1 MIFGENKQYKAQ
13 NYECITNES
22 LHICCIK
29 ITLSE
34 HKDLWKPRIGPWHKK
49 EQWYQHL
56 KWEYWCCQIENMKKN
71 SMRNKPVFHVN
82 KLKKTWM
89 SQAKK
94 KKKNRLE
101 LGLQIWYQVANA
113 TEFYF
118 LSCLFEHVLRG
129 KRKELMGENCKLHSV
144 LSWKWAI
151 QIISL
156 NFLVDVHSDL
166 HIQEGLNFN
175 EHQIH
180 GLIRIYRTIQHI
192 CLRLLYLWLIHLL
205 GLP

>member
-1 MIFGENKQYKAQ
+1 MILGENKQYKTQ

-56 KWEYWCCQIENMKKN
+56 KWGYWLLPNRKYEKKIPWEIN
-71 SMRNKPVFHVN
+71 LYFMSMSLR
-82 KLKKTWM
+82 KLECPM
-89 SQAKK
+89 QKK
-94 KKKNRLE
+94 KKRLE
-101 LGLQIWYQVANA
+101 LSLQIWYQVANA

-129 KRKELMGENCKLHSV
+129 KRKELMGENSKLHSV